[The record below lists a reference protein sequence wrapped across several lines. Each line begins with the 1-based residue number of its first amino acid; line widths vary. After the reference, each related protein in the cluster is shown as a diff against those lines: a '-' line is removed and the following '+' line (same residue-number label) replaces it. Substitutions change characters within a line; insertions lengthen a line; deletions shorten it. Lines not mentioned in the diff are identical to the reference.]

1 MILGRY
7 SRVAATEGKI
17 CNPRECWPISTM
29 KVPLGERGSGELSG
43 NFRKEDWK
51 VIAAVH
57 VVKMRPREV
66 KKEQRGTGEIK

>member
-1 MILGRY
+1 
-7 SRVAATEGKI
+7 
-17 CNPRECWPISTM
+17 M